1 MADQILTQE
10 YLHTVFTYKD
20 GHLYWKKTGTGI
32 LKEQAGWQDKLG
44 YWSLGLNRKTYKIH
58 RLVYLMHHGYM
69 PKYIDHIDNNS
80 SNNRIE
86 NLRETTSM
94 QNSWNQKNRKTNTS
108 GYKGISWCKKSQKW
122 TARCMMAGKS
132 TFLGQYKN
140 ITQAIEIVR
149 KFREENQGDFARH
162 Y

>member
-10 YLHTVFTYKD
+10 YLHTVLTYKN
-20 GHLYWKKTGTGI
+20 GHLYWKKTGKGI
-32 LKEQAGWQDKLG
+32 LKELAGWKDKLG
-44 YWSLGLNRKTYKIH
+44 YWYLGLNRKTYKIH
-58 RLVYLMHHGYM
+58 RLVYLMHYGYM
-69 PKYIDHIDNNS
+69 PEFIDHIDGNP

-86 NLRETTSM
+86 NLRPTTLM

-108 GYKGISWCKKSQKW
+108 GHKGISWSKKAQKW
-122 TARCMMAGKS
+122 TARCMIAGKS

>member
-32 LKEQAGWQDKLG
+32 LKEQAGWQNKLG

-94 QNSWNQKNRKTNTS
+94 QNSWNQKNRITNTS

-122 TARCMMAGKS
+122 TARCMMGGKS